1 MLGLILRTLGLK
13 HVVRF
18 VDQKAV
24 FSTDQILESIASG
37 QDLLDLAG
45 EMRLV
50 VALVQFSLVN
60 NADDSV
66 FKLEIWLTFSS
77 DQEAPSQNVVVKRLR
92 EVLQCDNL
100 FKLSKL
106 AKLGVA
112 YVPGHVVA
120 NVDILQGFK
129 RVDK

>member
-77 DQEAPSQNVVVKRLR
+77 D
-92 EVLQCDNL
+92 
-100 FKLSKL
+100 
-106 AKLGVA
+106 
-112 YVPGHVVA
+112 
-120 NVDILQGFK
+120 
-129 RVDK
+129 